1 MSSTMTGVSAWRWR
15 VPLPRPL
22 EVPRCCGRS
31 GRCRVRGR
39 LAPAARRSRPLR
51 RAGGRGRFG
60 EAAGGSGYEDAALAA
75 VQRLA
80 AAHLKPAGD
89 AASDA
94 LTALVPLTGALP
106 QLLPTTNAAL
116 AAALDSPR
124 IAVSLPPEA
133 RAMPQ
138 ARVLRLLTRREPRSD
153 G

>member
-1 MSSTMTGVSAWRWR
+1 M
-15 VPLPRPL
+15 
-22 EVPRCCGRS
+22 
-31 GRCRVRGR
+31 
-39 LAPAARRSRPLR
+39 
-51 RAGGRGRFG
+51 
-60 EAAGGSGYEDAALAA
+60 
-75 VQRLA
+75 QRLA

-94 LTALVPLTGALP
+94 LTALVPLTGALA

-138 ARVLRLLTRREPRSD
+138 ARVLRLLTSRGEMVIATSGPETGGSQFFLCHSPQPHLDGRYTVAGQLRSGD
-153 G
+153 EVLDALQPGDTILSASAE